1 MTTHARLSPSSRH
14 RWGVCPGS
22 IREESKYPE
31 EPSGPAAIDGTHSHT
46 LLEWSINNKLAD
58 PESMIGQ
65 TLTDHEGSFVVD
77 AERAERVR
85 VAVDYL
91 LLRTIELGITVDQ
104 IISEEKVDPYQL
116 TGRHDL
122 TGTVDC
128 HIVTDNF
135 IEVIDYKDG
144 MAVVE
149 AENNP
154 QMLQYLVGILSK
166 QRGMLIATVDVRLTI
181 IQPKLRAKGL
191 SGISTW
197 DFNTAAFQSE
207 VLKLMRQ
214 AKATDDP
221 DAPLVPGD
229 EQCKYCRAKGCSA
242 RASKALE
249 ASGITFENLT
259 VAKQA
264 ADKSPNEMTDEQI
277 KELLEAAP
285 LIRQVLEHAEA
296 EALRRFK
303 AGQSISGLKVVHGRG
318 SQSWAFDEAEMAE
331 KLKKMGLPK
340 DTIWKTSLISPA
352 QAKKATWTKRDGT
365 QVQLTERQLK
375 LLNGE
380 YIKKSEGK
388 LTVVS
393 ESDDRQAVT
402 LSAAPMFAAITEP
415 NLPDWLKPI

>member
-1 MTTHARLSPSSRH
+1 MSHARLSPSSRH

-46 LLEWSINNKLAD
+46 LLEWSISNKLAD
-58 PESMIGQ
+58 PNLMVGKE
-65 TLTDHEGSFVVD
+65 LTDHEGTFTVD
-77 AERAERVR
+77 AERAERVK

-91 LLRTIELGITVDQ
+91 LLRVQELDITVEQ

-116 TGRHDL
+116 TGRTDL

-128 HIVTDNF
+128 HITTDNF
-135 IEVIDYKDG
+135 VEVIDYKDG

-166 QRGMLIATVDVRLTI
+166 RRDLLIPTVNVRLTI

-197 DFNTAAFQSE
+197 YLNTAAFQTE
-207 VLKLMRQ
+207 VIKLMRQ

-221 DAPLVPGD
+221 DAPLVPGA

-242 RASKALE
+242 RASAALE
-249 ASGITFENLT
+249 ASGISFDNLT
-259 VAKQA
+259 MAKQA
-264 ADKSPNEMTDEQI
+264 ADKTPTEMTDAQI
-277 KELLEAAP
+277 RELLEAAP
-285 LIRQVLEHAEA
+285 LIRQVLEAAEA
-296 EALRRFK
+296 EALRRFE
-303 AGQSISGLKVVHGRG
+303 AGQSIEGLKVVRGRG
-318 SQSWAFDEAEMAE
+318 SRSWAFNETEMAD

-352 QAKKATWTKRDGT
+352 QVEKATWTKRDGT

-375 LLNGE
+375 TLNSE

-393 ESDDRQAVT
+393 ASDDRQAVT
-402 LSAAPMFAAITEP
+402 LSAAPLFSAVTEP
-415 NLPDWLKPI
+415 DLPDWLK

>member
-91 LLRTIELGITVDQ
+91 LLRTIQLGITVDQ
-104 IISEEKVDPYQL
+104 LISEEKVDPYQL

-207 VLKLMRQ
+207 VIKLMQQ
-214 AKATDDP
+214 AKATDEP

-264 ADKSPNEMTDEQI
+264 ADKNPNEMTDEQI

-296 EALRRFK
+296 EALRRFQ
-303 AGQSISGLKVVHGRG
+303 AGQSISGLKVVRGRG
-318 SQSWAFDEAEMAE
+318 SQSWAFEEAEMAE

-402 LSAAPMFAAITEP
+402 LSATPMFAAITEP